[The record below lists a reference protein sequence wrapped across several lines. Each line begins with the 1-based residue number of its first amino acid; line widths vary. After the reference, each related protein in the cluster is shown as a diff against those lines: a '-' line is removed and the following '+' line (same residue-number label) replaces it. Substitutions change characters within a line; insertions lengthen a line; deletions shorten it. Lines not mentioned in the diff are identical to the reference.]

1 MEKLLIYREK
11 LLNFLSSHWQVCG
24 PIGKF
29 IGGLFIFY
37 VINSLFGYSNILSQ
51 PFSTLILAGICV
63 FLPFSMT
70 FLLCNLIIIIHLSM
84 VSIEIAI
91 LYFII
96 LGIYYLLYQRM
107 FPEMRYLFFMTPV
120 FFFFH
125 LTAVIPLFVGTFIGI
140 TGIPAIVM
148 GTFLYIFALT
158 VQSGVVQVN
167 NGSFGSQLYN
177 FVFQGTIENKELII
191 YILCFIFV
199 AALVVGIRRMQVDYG
214 WYFSIF
220 IGGIAYVIIV
230 LVGGF
235 FTGNR
240 VDIGGELIIAAVS
253 IFVVMVMQFFKI
265 VIDYSR
271 QETLEFEDDD
281 YYYYVKAIPKSRVN
295 EEEINITKINP
306 AGKKFGFKKH
316 KGE

>member
-1 MEKLLIYREK
+1 M
-11 LLNFLSSHWQVCG
+11 NDDDQ
-24 PIGKF
+24 IG
-29 IGGLFIFY
+29 
-37 VINSLFGYSNILSQ
+37 
-51 PFSTLILAGICV
+51 
-63 FLPFSMT
+63 
-70 FLLCNLIIIIHLSM
+70 
-84 VSIEIAI
+84 I

-107 FPEMRYLFFMTPV
+107 FPGMRYLLFMTPV

-125 LTAVIPLFVGTFIGI
+125 LPAVVPLYVGSFIGI

-148 GTFLYIFALT
+148 GTFLYIFAMT

-177 FVFQGTIENKELII
+177 FVLQGTIENKELIV

-199 AALVVGIRRMQVDYG
+199 AALVVGIRKMQVDYG

-220 IGGIAYVIIV
+220 IGGIAYVIVV

-240 VDIGGELIIAAVS
+240 VDIAGELAVAALS
-253 IFVVMVMQFFKI
+253 ILAVMIMQFFKV

-271 QETLEFEDDD
+271 QETMEFEDED

-306 AGKKFGFKKH
+306 SGKKFGFKKH

>member
-1 MEKLLIYREK
+1 MAGLRSGGEIYRRSVYLLCDK
-11 LLNFLSSHWQVCG
+11 LPVWVFQSIESAVQYSDPGRNLCVSSV
-24 PIGKF
+24 
-29 IGGLFIFY
+29 FY
-37 VINSLFGYSNILSQ
+37 
-51 PFSTLILAGICV
+51 A
-63 FLPFSMT
+63 

-84 VSIEIAI
+84 VSVEIGI

-107 FPEMRYLFFMTPV
+107 FPGMRYLLFMTPV

-125 LTAVIPLFVGTFIGI
+125 LPAVVPLYVGSFIGI

-148 GTFLYIFALT
+148 GTFLYIFAMT

-177 FVFQGTIENKELII
+177 FVLQGTIENKELIV

-199 AALVVGIRRMQVDYG
+199 AALVVGIRKMQVDYG

-220 IGGIAYVIIV
+220 IGGIAYVIVV

-240 VDIGGELIIAAVS
+240 VDIAGELAVAALS
-253 IFVVMVMQFFKI
+253 ILAVMIMQFFKV

-271 QETLEFEDDD
+271 QETMEFEDED

-306 AGKKFGFKKH
+306 SGKKFGFKKH